1 MADQVKGLAGKVA
14 VVTGGGSGIGAATA
28 QRLSRDGAD
37 VVVVDVDGGA
47 AASVAR
53 DLPGRSVAVAADV
66 ATEEGVDSYIRAAL
80 GAFGRIDLH
89 HLNAGVLGT
98 LAPLPD
104 VSAADF
110 DHVIAVNLRGGFLG
124 LRAAFRC
131 YRDQGTGGAVV
142 VTASISALRG
152 ADDQVPYQT
161 SKHGLLGLVHG
172 AAMYGGP
179 RGVRVNAVAP
189 GLVPTGLFA
198 SSDDAGR
205 ARTLTRR
212 GLTVP
217 MRRVGTPDE
226 IAGVVAF
233 LLGDDAAYVT
243 GEVVS
248 ADGGAFIVN
257 TVTRGG
263 GAGAWTPEDLTSER
277 NQPDDAHP

>member
-1 MADQVKGLAGKVA
+1 LAEHGTLAGKVA

-28 QRLSRDGAD
+28 RRLSREGAH
-37 VVVVDVDGGA
+37 VVVVDV
-47 AASVAR
+47 ASADTVAGE
-53 DLPGRSVAVAADV
+53 LPGRAIAVTADVSTEDGVAA
-66 ATEEGVDSYIRAAL
+66 YIEAAL
-80 GAFGRIDLH
+80 AEFSRIDLH

-98 LAPLPD
+98 MAPLPD
-104 VSAADF
+104 VAAADF
-110 DHVIAVNLRGGFLG
+110 DHVIAVNLRGVFLG

-131 YRDQGTGGAVV
+131 YRDQDSGGAVV

-152 ADDQVPYQT
+152 ADDQLPYQT
-161 SKHGLLGLVHG
+161 SKHGVLGLVRG

-198 SSDDAGR
+198 SSTDP
-205 ARTLTRR
+205 ARVQTLGRR
-212 GLTVP
+212 GGTVP

-248 ADGGAFIVN
+248 ADGGAFMVN
-257 TVTRGG
+257 TVTRSG
-263 GAGAWTPEDLTSER
+263 GAGAWTPAD
-277 NQPDDAHP
+277 

>member
-1 MADQVKGLAGKVA
+1 LAEQGAGSLAGKVA

-28 QRLSRDGAD
+28 RRLSRDGVN
-37 VVVVDVDGGA
+37 VVVVDVDGDA
-47 AASVAR
+47 AASVAGE
-53 DLPGRSVAVAADV
+53 LPGRAVAVTADI
-66 ATEEGVDSYIRAAL
+66 ATEEGVDAYIGAAL
-80 GAFGRIDLH
+80 AEFGRIDLH

-98 LAPLPD
+98 MVPLPD
-104 VSAADF
+104 VAAADF
-110 DHVIAVNLRGGFLG
+110 DQVIAVNLRGAFLG

-142 VTASISALRG
+142 VTASISSLRG
-152 ADDQVPYQT
+152 ADDQLPYQT
-161 SKHGLLGLVHG
+161 SKHGVLGLVHG

-189 GLVPTGLFA
+189 GLVPTGIFA
-198 SSDDAGR
+198 SSGDASR
-205 ARTLTRR
+205 AATVSRR
-212 GLTVP
+212 GATIP
-217 MRRVGTPDE
+217 MRRVGTTDE

-248 ADGGAFIVN
+248 ADGGAFMVN

-263 GAGAWTPEDLTSER
+263 GAGAWTPAD
-277 NQPDDAHP
+277 